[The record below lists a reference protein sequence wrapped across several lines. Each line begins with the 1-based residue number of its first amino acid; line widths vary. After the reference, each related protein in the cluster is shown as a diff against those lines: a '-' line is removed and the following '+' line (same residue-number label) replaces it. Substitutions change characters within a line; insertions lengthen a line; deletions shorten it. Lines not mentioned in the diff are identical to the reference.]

1 MQTQALSG
9 SVIRL
14 DPLVIMASRNDNA
27 HLGMAT
33 VAPELFTDR
42 PSLHFIKPT
51 HSLKIYFDSLQK
63 HLEEACKR
71 LPRAKFVIMAN
82 EEWELVELQARGITA
97 FVANNF
103 ILADENTFDVQENVT
118 RQHDALYN
126 AMFRKLKNHH
136 LCAEIAS
143 LALIY
148 YRQET
153 YSEPECER
161 SVRKLLVQATYLN
174 ETKYSTYRE
183 LTADEVASA
192 INSSH
197 VGLCMSA
204 AEGAMRACAEFLLC
218 GVPVVTVPAIGG
230 RARYLHLG
238 NSRTVESTQ
247 SAVAAAVAELKALDM
262 NPYDIREEF
271 LNIIDF
277 ERRNFLAYI
286 NASIKRQFG
295 VSNCVKN
302 FSALRGASRYQTIEQ
317 WKQWLGAA

>member
-9 SVIRL
+9 CVISL
-14 DPLVIMASRNDNA
+14 DPLVIMASRNDDA

-33 VAPELFTDR
+33 VAPAFFADR

-51 HSLKIYFDSLQK
+51 HSLRIYFDSLEER
-63 HLEEACKR
+63 LEETRKR
-71 LPRAKFVIMAN
+71 LPKAKFVIMAN
-82 EEWELVELQARGITA
+82 EEWELAELQARGITA

-103 ILADENTFDVQENVT
+103 ILADENIFDVHENT
-118 RQHDALYN
+118 SRQYDALYN

-136 LCAEIAS
+136 LCADVES

-153 YSEPECER
+153 YSELDCER
-161 SVRKLLVQATYLN
+161 NVRNLLVQAKYLN
-174 ETKYSTYRE
+174 ETVNSTYRE
-183 LTADEVASA
+183 LSADEVASA

-197 VGLCMSA
+197 VGLCLSA

-238 NSRTVESTQ
+238 NSRTVEPTQ
-247 SAVAAAVAELKALDM
+247 SAVAAAVAELKALDL

-271 LNIIDF
+271 LSIIDF

-302 FSALRGASRYQTIEQ
+302 FSALRGASRYQKIEQ